1 MTWAEQVKS
10 REVQSLSL
18 SYIPLKGLI
27 SDTTSIRLAV
37 KLIYVPYVVEIN
49 CKNVTR
55 IYYNSWYMS
64 DRQNDDNKLVSVSL
78 KSNTKR

>member
-10 REVQSLSL
+10 REVQSPFL
-18 SYIPLKGLI
+18 SYILLKGLI
-27 SDTTSIRLAV
+27 SDTASIRPAV
-37 KLIYVPYVVEIN
+37 KLIYISYVVEIN

-55 IYYNSWYMS
+55 IYYNSWYVS
-64 DRQNDDNKLVSVSL
+64 DRQNNDNKLVSVSL